1 MPPPPGQKLFAKGA
15 LSDGFQGE
23 ERLVCF
29 FVWSE
34 MYTQVGGCEVS
45 EVANRSL
52 SAWSGEGC
60 GLQWIAGLRSYSL
73 CLPAVQRSCFPEA
86 GQSLLAASGRINKV
100 ELSHRVQG
108 HGLRA
113 PILCRDL

>member
-34 MYTQVGGCEVS
+34 MYTQVGGCAVS

-60 GLQWIAGLRSYSL
+60 GLQGY
-73 CLPAVQRSCFPEA
+73 EA
-86 GQSLLAASGRINKV
+86 IPCASLLSREAVSL
-100 ELSHRVQG
+100 E
-108 HGLRA
+108 
-113 PILCRDL
+113 RDSLI